1 MSLVPRTVAEK
12 IQFFQTRLPKWA
24 EVAEQI
30 GSTPEQIDS
39 LEASVAAARTAL
51 AEQREAQNKARIA
64 TDKLR
69 LALKKMAAEGS
80 AVIARARVTAQS
92 SGDPLVYGLA
102 SIPLP
107 RKGSP
112 LDTPGMPYGFELQL
126 YQNGALE
133 LRWECDNPEGASGT
147 LYEIYRSDRPDG
159 EFAYIGNTG
168 IKKFVDAKIPRG
180 TSRVTY
186 RIQAARSTKVGT
198 SAFFS
203 VNFGGVGVGGAIVPH
218 APRLAA

>member
-1 MSLVPRTVAEK
+1 MSLVPRTVAAK
-12 IQFFQTRLPKWA
+12 IEFFQTRLPKWA
-24 EVAEQI
+24 DVAEQI

-51 AEQREAQNKARIA
+51 AEQREAQNKARVA

-69 LALKKMAAEGS
+69 LALKKMATEGS

-112 LDTPGMPYGFELQL
+112 LGTPGTPWGFELQL
-126 YQNGALE
+126 HPNGALE
-133 LRWECDNPEGASGT
+133 LRWECDNPENAGGT
-147 LYEIYRSDRPDG
+147 LYEIYRRDQPGG
-159 EFAYIGNTG
+159 EFTYLGNTG
-168 IKKFVDAKIPRG
+168 IKKFVDAKIPG
-180 TSRVTY
+180 GASQVTY
-186 RIQAARSTKVGT
+186 RIQAARSTKVGA
-198 SAFFS
+198 SAFFT

-218 APRLAA
+218 APRIAA